1 MDGGAEAV
9 AVAVGRAPWGLSCGD
24 ACKSRLIIE
33 IAQWVSRPVLSC
45 LVFALFRFYAIV
57 NRETSEK
64 NQARVAQAAKKNV
77 CELRLSLLVGQ

>member
-1 MDGGAEAV
+1 MLASPVLLSRLHSGYLA
-9 AVAVGRAPWGLSCGD
+9 LSC
-24 ACKSRLIIE
+24 
-33 IAQWVSRPVLSC
+33 PVLSC